1 MNRASLLGG
10 TAIAALMVSAP
21 ALAGSMGTGD
31 NLSITFEGEVRVSV
45 RGVDQDD
52 SEGAGRGYGFQTDE
66 AEFKFEARNT
76 ADAFGHP
83 FLYGVEVVLNVNTD
97 DVENGDK
104 AFAFI
109 DSRESL
115 GRLEIGDQ
123 DDAIDRMFVAGEDA
137 LVGRAGFDGELA
149 DIFRFGETWIGVSN
163 SVTGKATKITY
174 FSERFAGF
182 QVGASI
188 TPDSGAQ
195 GASFGA
201 RDDDGDFENVFGV
214 AANYVG
220 EFGDFGVVVS
230 GWYETGEGNV
240 DTSTASASASN
251 GGLSAEDADAY
262 GFGATVSYAGFTLGA
277 GYVDLDDQGVESSA
291 SSAGEDSGEWISVG
305 LGYRSGPW
313 GVSVGYYKAELGN
326 AGTTGDTE
334 NEIIAIDAEYEI
346 APGWLLAGSIG
357 FAEAD
362 NRGRSETFGLETGNN
377 DGTAGIIYNIFTF

>member
-21 ALAGSMGTGD
+21 AFAGSMGTGD
-31 NLSITFEGEVRVSV
+31 NLEVTFSGEVRVSV
-45 RGVDQDD
+45 AGVDQDD
-52 SEGAGRGYGFQTDE
+52 SEGAGRGYRFVTDE
-66 AEFKFEARNT
+66 AEFVFEARNT

-83 FLYGVEVVLNVNTD
+83 FLYGVEVVLNTDTD
-97 DVENGDK
+97 DTLNGDK
-104 AFAFI
+104 AYAFI

-137 LVGRAGFDGELA
+137 LVGRSGFDGELA
-149 DIFRFGETWIGVSN
+149 DVFRFGDTWIGVSN
-163 SVTGKATKITY
+163 SVTGKSTKITY

-188 TPDSGAQ
+188 TPDAGAQ
-195 GASFGA
+195 GASFSE

-220 EFGDFGVVVS
+220 EFGDFGVTVS
-230 GWYETGEGNV
+230 GWYETGDGNV
-240 DTSTASASASN
+240 DTSTSN
-251 GGLSAEDADAY
+251 NTTGGTSAEDVESY
-262 GFGATVSYAGFTLGA
+262 GVGFNVSYAGFTLGA
-277 GYVDLDDQGVESSA
+277 GYVDLDDQGITSTQSA
-291 SSAGEDSGEWISVG
+291 AGEDAGEWISVG

-326 AGTTGDTE
+326 AGSVGDTE
-334 NEIIAIDAEYEI
+334 NEVIAIDAEYEI
-346 APGWLLAGSIG
+346 APGWQLAASIG
-357 FAEAD
+357 FNEAD
-362 NRGRSETFGLETGNN
+362 NRGRSQTFGLETGDN
-377 DGTAGIIYNIFTF
+377 DGTGGIIYNIFTF

>member
-21 ALAGSMGTGD
+21 AFAGSMGTGD

-66 AEFKFEARNT
+66 AEFKLEARNT

-149 DIFRFGETWIGVSN
+149 DIFRFGDTWIGVSN
-163 SVTGKATKITY
+163 NNTGKATKVTY

-182 QVGASI
+182 QVGASF
-188 TPDSGAQ
+188 TPDAGSQ
-195 GASFGA
+195 GASFGKK
-201 RDDDGDFENVFGV
+201 DNDGDPNNVIGL

-220 EFGDFGVVVS
+220 EFGDFGLVVS
-230 GWYETGEGNV
+230 GFYEDGDGDV
-240 DTSTASASASN
+240 STADNPGA
-251 GGLSAEDADAY
+251 SAEDVETY
-262 GFGATVSYAGFTLGA
+262 GVGLNISYAGFTFGA
-277 GYVDLDDQGVESSA
+277 GWVDLTESNLLKSDSNAGADQ
-291 SSAGEDSGEWISVG
+291 GEWISVG

-313 GVSVGYYKAELGN
+313 GVWVGYYKAEIGI
-326 AGTTGDTE
+326 AGSVGDTE
-334 NEIIAIDAEYEI
+334 NEVIAIDAEYEI

-357 FAEAD
+357 FNEAD
-362 NRGRSETFGLETGNN
+362 NRGRSETFGLETGDN